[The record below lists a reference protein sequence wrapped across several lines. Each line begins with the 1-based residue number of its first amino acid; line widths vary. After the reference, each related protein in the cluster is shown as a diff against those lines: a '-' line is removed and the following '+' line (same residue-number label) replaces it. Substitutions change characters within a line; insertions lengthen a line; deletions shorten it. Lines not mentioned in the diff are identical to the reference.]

1 MSITAPVVVRGEDLE
16 LRKIVIHRGGGRK
29 RKVFGFLDRENGI
42 CLSATMTVYTRE
54 RLNPRHKHDFDQ
66 LRFYVRGGE
75 SYGKQVFGP
84 GDCVYFPE
92 SVPYGP
98 TFTAEGDQEN
108 VRLNMQFQG
117 PSRGPFFYRT
127 EVQAA
132 EPELLK
138 IGKFE
143 NGLFVWPDGRKQDS
157 AEAIREYLGGKK
169 VEYPVP
175 RYNDYVVM
183 HSKQYA
189 WEVLDGAAGVSIKHL
204 GYFNEGGPNIKLVRI
219 DPGAS
224 TPAGTAPCQQVRYVI
239 EGEIL
244 YGGESYGAVSC
255 MFFPA
260 HIPYQ
265 STSSKTGASLLIVQL
280 SSSNGQRPP
289 FCLI

>member
-1 MSITAPVVVRGEDLE
+1 MAIAGPVVVRGEDLE

-54 RLNPRHKHDFDQ
+54 RLNPRHNHDFDQ
-66 LRFYVRGGE
+66 IRFYVRGGE
-75 SYGKQVFGP
+75 NYGKQVFGP

-92 SVPYGP
+92 GVPYGP
-98 TFTAEGDQEN
+98 TSTAEGDEEN

-117 PSRGPFFYRT
+117 PSRGPFFHRT

-157 AEAIREYLGGKK
+157 AEAIREHLGGKK

-175 RYNDYVVM
+175 RYDDYVVM
-183 HSKQYA
+183 HSTQYA
-189 WEVLDGAAGVSIKHL
+189 WKPLDGAPGISVKHL

-219 DPGAS
+219 DAGAI
-224 TPAGTAPCQQVRYVI
+224 TPACTAPCQQVRYVI
-239 EGEIL
+239 EGEIS
-244 YGGESYGAVSC
+244 YGGESYSAVSC

-260 HIPYQ
+260 QVPYA
-265 STSSKTGASLLIVQL
+265 STSSKTGAKLLVVQL
-280 SSSNGQRPP
+280 SSANGQPPP

>member
-1 MSITAPVVVRGEDLE
+1 MSIAGPVVVRGEDLE

-75 SYGKQVFGP
+75 NYGKQVFGP

-92 SVPYGP
+92 GVPYGP
-98 TFTAEGDQEN
+98 TSTAEGDEEN

-157 AEAIREYLGGKK
+157 AEAIREYLGGKT
-169 VEYPVP
+169 VEYPMP
-175 RYNDYVVM
+175 RYDDYVVM
-183 HSKQYA
+183 HSTQYA
-189 WEVLDGAAGVSIKHL
+189 WKPLDGAPGVSVKHL
-204 GYFNEGGPNIKLVRI
+204 GYFNERGPNIKLVRI
-219 DPGAS
+219 DAGAS

-239 EGEIL
+239 EGEIS
-244 YGGESYGAVSC
+244 YGGESYSAVSC

-260 HIPYQ
+260 HIPYA
-265 STSSKTGASLLIVQL
+265 STSSKTGANLLVVQL
-280 SSSNGQRPP
+280 SSSNGHAPP

>member
-54 RLNPRHKHDFDQ
+54 RLNLRHKHDFDQ
-66 LRFYVRGGE
+66 IRFYVRGGE
-75 SYGKQVFGP
+75 NYGRQVFGP

-92 SVPYGP
+92 GVPYGP
-98 TFTAEGDQEN
+98 TSIAEGDEEN

-175 RYNDYVVM
+175 RYDDYVVM
-183 HSKQYA
+183 HSNQYA
-189 WEVLDGAAGVSIKHL
+189 WEPLVGAPGVSVKHL

-219 DPGAS
+219 DAGAS

-239 EGEIL
+239 EGEIS
-244 YGGESYGAVSC
+244 YGGESYSAVSC

-260 HIPYQ
+260 HVPYA
-265 STSSKTGASLLIVQL
+265 STSSKTGAKLLVVQL
-280 SSSNGQRPP
+280 SSSNGQAPP